1 MQDIG
6 YATGKYHKICRRKIN
21 RKRFKKDVDNKPK
34 KVYNYNCQEGNRLI
48 IADRQKGEKMED
60 MGMTNEQ
67 YKGFLIDQLEDWEE
81 VLELAEQSNDEKV
94 IKKAKKQIKKI
105 NEKLK
110 F

>member
-1 MQDIG
+1 M
-6 YATGKYHKICRRKIN
+6 
-21 RKRFKKDVDNKPK
+21 
-34 KVYNYNCQEGNRLI
+34 I